1 MDSSILMTEEE
12 MTLRTGQ
19 KEDSFDLVIEKW
31 QRIHQYLNHA
41 FTRDDYVVAL
51 EASQVVIP
59 FCRTYAAHRNCSNC
73 PILLICQ
80 GEDVEGESLWSG
92 LYRLLQAYG
101 WAGDFL
107 APEPLLDY
115 LGRFLDALKRANEP
129 SV

>member
-12 MTLRTGQ
+12 MSQRTEQ
-19 KEDSFDLVIEKW
+19 KEDSFGLVIEKW
-31 QRIHQYLNHA
+31 QRIHQYLNGA
-41 FTRDDYVVAL
+41 FTRDDYVDAL
-51 EASQVVIP
+51 EAAQVVIP
-59 FCRTYAAHRNCSNC
+59 FCRTYAACRNCNDC

-80 GEDVEGESLWSG
+80 GEDDVRESLWSG
-92 LYRLLQAYG
+92 LYRLLQAYA

-115 LGRFLDALKRANEP
+115 LGRFLDALKRTNEL